1 MAVEINLFICYNFD
15 KRRYKLKKGD
25 INLINILFDCPNID
39 DFYDNLKDFFD
50 EKTTVCVIAF
60 SYYDDYVYDATS
72 WEKVYGKGLG
82 NCYFETVDSFKPFG
96 VKEENITFV
105 NYFTDSKESAKK
117 KIKAADVLY
126 FTGGL
131 PDRMM
136 DRIKDFELEEDIMSH
151 EGIVM
156 GYSAGAVI
164 QLSEYHLYPDGDY
177 TDFGYYKGLPM
188 LSDFYLE
195 VHYRGL
201 KVQDESIKKCLGER
215 GKTVYVTSDHGGG
228 IVVQNGNIS
237 IIGKVDIY
245 ESEEHL
251 SK

>member
-1 MAVEINLFICYNFD
+1 M
-15 KRRYKLKKGD
+15 
-25 INLINILFDCPNID
+25 INILFDCPNID
-39 DFYDNLKDFFD
+39 DFYDDLKDYFN
-50 EKTTVCVIAF
+50 EKTRVCVIAF
-60 SYYDDYVYDATS
+60 SYYDDYVYDSES
-72 WEKVYGKGLG
+72 WERVYGRGIG

-96 VKEENITFV
+96 VKEENISFV
-105 NYFTDSKESAKK
+105 NYFADTKSDAKE
-117 KIKAADVLY
+117 KIRNADVIY

-136 DRIKDFELEEDIMSH
+136 DRIRDFELEEDIMRHS
-151 EGIVM
+151 GIVM

-164 QLSEYHLYPDGDY
+164 QLREYHLYPDGDY
-177 TDFGYYKGLPM
+177 TDFGYYEGLPM

-201 KVQDESIKKCLGER
+201 QVQNESIRKCLEER
-215 GKTVYVTSDHGGG
+215 GKTVYVTNDHGGG
-228 IVVQNGNIS
+228 IIVQNGNIH

-245 ESEEHL
+245 EANKPL